1 MKANIPT
8 PVVVAAVAALLA
20 VAVYFIWS
28 SMQPIQSEVV
38 LPDAGKMSAEE
49 ISVLKSADHAADEAR
64 GREGQTGPPQAQT
77 Q

>member
-1 MKANIPT
+1 MKASIPT
-8 PVVVAAVAALLA
+8 PVVVGAIAAILA
-20 VAVYFIWS
+20 VAVFFIWN

-49 ISVLKSADHAADEAR
+49 ISAMKSADHAADEAR
-64 GREGQTGPPQAQT
+64 GREGQTGPPQAQP

>member
-8 PVVVAAVAALLA
+8 PVVVAAVAAILA
-20 VAVYFIWS
+20 VAIYFIWN

-49 ISVLKSADHAADEAR
+49 IAAMKSADHSADEAR
-64 GREGQTGPPQAQT
+64 GREGQMRPPQAESQ
-77 Q
+77 